1 MAESNGTGMGGGT
14 EGGSDKDEFR
24 APARNKSVRTALIA
38 GNTFRAKA
46 VQYSVINGQA
56 IFEGDILLG
65 TVEEVEHQ
73 SAQLAAEARGDLGT
87 AGVLIS
93 GDQFRWPGCVVPYD
107 IDPDLPDQD
116 RVTEAIN
123 HWQRNTRFTFVL
135 RTDTN
140 AADYPDWVHFQAGD
154 GCSAHVGRRGGRQQV
169 NLAPGCTLGNT
180 IHEIGHAV
188 GFWHEQSREDRDAF
202 VTINWANIQAGTE
215 HNFNQHISDGEDVGT
230 YDYGSIMHYPR
241 TAFGRGGAETITP
254 TDSSAVIGQRTGLSA
269 GDIAAANSMCEPPG
283 TGVET
288 VKEQVETTKELTP
301 ETLKE
306 RSPETTKELSPE
318 TVKERIKELIGET
331 IKERIPE
338 TTKERT
344 PETIKERIPE
354 TLKERF
360 ETLVENIGY
369 PGPGVRPRFGDQ
381 VPFAVATPHA
391 GSAEGY
397 EAQTCPTCGSLLDG
411 GAAMAAGSGNED
423 LAARVEQLELLVAA
437 LAAAHDEGLRGQQ

>member
-1 MAESNGTGMGGGT
+1 MADTSGTGREGGT

-24 APARNKSVRTALIA
+24 TPARNKSVRTALIA

-73 SAQLAAEARGDLGT
+73 SAQLAAEARGELGT
-87 AGVLIS
+87 AGVLIE

-107 IDPDLPDQD
+107 IDPDLTGQD

-135 RTDTN
+135 RNDAN
-140 AADYPDWVHFQAGD
+140 ASQYPDYVHFQPGD
-154 GCSAHVGRRGGRQQV
+154 GCSAHVGRRGGRQLV
-169 NLAPGCTLGNT
+169 NLAGGCTLGNT

-215 HNFNQHISDGEDVGT
+215 HNFNQHISDGEDVGA

-241 TAFGRGGAETITP
+241 NAFGRGGAETITP
-254 TDSSAVIGQRTGLSA
+254 TDATAVIGQRTGLSA
-269 GDIAAANSMCEPPG
+269 GDIAAANSMCEPLG

-288 VKEQVETTKELTP
+288 VKEQVETTKELIP

-306 RSPETTKELSPE
+306 RSPETI
-318 TVKERIKELIGET
+318 KERIKE
-331 IKERIPE
+331 RI
-338 TTKERT
+338 

-354 TLKERF
+354 TAKERIP
-360 ETLVENIGY
+360 ETIKERIETIVENIGY
-369 PGPGVRPRFGDQ
+369 PGPGPFLRSRYGDQ

-391 GSAEGY
+391 GSAQGY
-397 EAQTCPTCGSLLDG
+397 EQQACPTCGTPLDLSG
-411 GAAMAAGSGNED
+411 GMAAGAGTED
-423 LAARVEQLELLVAA
+423 LAGRVEQLEQLVAELVAA
-437 LAAAHDEGLRGQQ
+437 HDAGLQGRS